1 MMGKLQMFVGKL
13 LLHDSSSNMF
23 KRTSKKMCYKKQII
37 YSEFREEINNKNLF
51 LDFFFLNSEACKS
64 NYENS

>member
-1 MMGKLQMFVGKL
+1 MMGKLQMSVGKL

-23 KRTSKKMCYKKQII
+23 KRTSKKKCVTKNGLFTQNSAKKLIT
-37 YSEFREEINNKNLF
+37 RINTCI
-51 LDFFFLNSEACKS
+51 FFKNSEACKS